1 MIEAYNDRVMLRRRG
16 GLTEK
21 DSRKIAPLLI
31 KIAIDSN
38 GLQYPI
44 QYTMA
49 FTKVKRK
56 HAEDIHGDK
65 LVNKSHKRARSD
77 HVPLSSINHEAAAQL
92 RDSNTSTV
100 DEVANSSTKHIP
112 KQFTDS
118 DIRKI
123 PGKNETLSIEVNPEA
138 GLTSRPKQSIVA
150 DAPDSSADEAPSLS
164 LKRVKTE
171 STSTP
176 KVLPVKK
183 ATKPKQ
189 ASGKA
194 SDSFTDKVPIV
205 KPSKIGTSKEVFPK
219 VFSSESSSLDE
230 GNGPTADPT
239 DVGLDA
245 TSEAALLAPSSPPSE
260 EALGEQEGSQLG
272 EENDEEEVEVY
283 DDDKGD
289 DESGPGSG
297 SSSDS
302 SIESASDATGDS
314 DGEPHPDKK
323 KKKET
328 LKADNPSAFASS
340 MAGILGYKLTRTQRA
355 NPILARSADAKEA
368 DETLLDMKL
377 EKKAKAEMRKEKVK
391 KGGDPNNKSKEVH
404 GDGAQDL
411 VRNVLGIDD
420 PLEPQQVFA
429 YQQHEKELRKM
440 AQKGVVKM
448 FNAFTSVRERAMEA
462 QGLGGSRAKKEEKA
476 TEMSKEGWLEYVS
489 QGGKGKV

>member
-1 MIEAYNDRVMLRRRG
+1 MIEACNDRVMLRRRG

-56 HAEDIHGDK
+56 HAEDIYGDK
-65 LVNKSHKRARSD
+65 LVNKSHKRVRSD
-77 HVPLSSINHEAAAQL
+77 HVPLSLINHEAAAQL

-100 DEVANSSTKHIP
+100 HEVANSSTKHIP
-112 KQFTDS
+112 KHFTDS

-123 PGKNETLSIEVNPEA
+123 PGKKEILSVEVNPEA
-138 GLTSRPKQSIVA
+138 ELASRPKQSIVA

-164 LKRVKTE
+164 FKRAKTA
-171 STSTP
+171 STSTS

-189 ASGKA
+189 ASGEA

-205 KPSKIGTSKEVFPK
+205 KPSKIGTSKEVSPK
-219 VFSSESSSLDE
+219 ISSAESSSLDE

-245 TSEAALLAPSSPPSE
+245 TSEAALLAPFSPPSE
-260 EALGEQEGSQLG
+260 EALGEQEGSQNG
-272 EENDEEEVEVY
+272 EENGEEEVEDF
-283 DDDKGD
+283 DDDEGN
-289 DESGPGSG
+289 DESEPGSG

-302 SIESASDATGDS
+302 SIESASDATADS
-314 DGEPHPDKK
+314 DGEPHPDK

-377 EKKAKAEMRKEKVK
+377 EKKAKAEMRKEKFK
-391 KGGDPNNKSKEVH
+391 KGGDPNKNSKEVH

-411 VRNVLGIDD
+411 VRNVLGIDG

-476 TEMSKEGWLEYVS
+476 TEMSKEGWLEYVG

>member
-1 MIEAYNDRVMLRRRG
+1 MIEAYSDRVMLRRG

-56 HAEDIHGDK
+56 HAEDIYGDK

-100 DEVANSSTKHIP
+100 DEVANSSTKHIL

-118 DIRKI
+118 DIRKS
-123 PGKNETLSIEVNPEA
+123 PGKKETLSIEVNPEA
-138 GLTSRPKQSIVA
+138 ELTSRPKQFIVA

-164 LKRVKTE
+164 LKRVKIE

-183 ATKPKQ
+183 ATKPNK

-205 KPSKIGTSKEVFPK
+205 KPSKIETSKEVSPK
-219 VFSSESSSLDE
+219 VSSSESSSLDE

-260 EALGEQEGSQLG
+260 EALGEQEGSQNG
-272 EENDEEEVEVY
+272 EENDEEEVEDY
-283 DDDKGD
+283 DDDEGN
-289 DESGPGSG
+289 DESEPGSG

-314 DGEPHPDKK
+314 DGEPHPDN

-391 KGGDPNNKSKEVH
+391 KGGDPNKKSKEVH

-411 VRNVLGIDD
+411 VRNVLGIDE

-476 TEMSKEGWLEYVS
+476 TEMSKEGWLEYVG